1 MSSQVPAP
9 DAAALPAGARDT
21 LPTEAAELREIIDRL
36 REAFVLYGYREIE
49 TPVLEFADVLD
60 RVSPGVSSGAYRL
73 FDDAGRVLVL
83 RPDLTIPVARLIATR
98 LADREAPVRVHY
110 VGRAFRPPPPGRPE
124 AAEQR
129 QAGIEL
135 VGEAGPDGDA
145 EVIAVLVRAL
155 RAAGLG
161 DLSIGLGDVGLTD
174 AVLDASGVPGD
185 ARSAL
190 RATAAT
196 RDLVGWRD
204 AVDGLELAPERRRLV
219 ADLLSLRG
227 GPEVLREIR
236 DAAPEAAAACRRVEH
251 VLESLGRREVECSTL
266 IDLSVLRDWPYY
278 SGIVF
283 EAYTPAVSAPV
294 AMGGRYDRLAARFGR
309 DRPAVGFGIALQPLN
324 RALVQQNGGTMALL
338 EGVVLAGG
346 LEDQAKAADEARAAG
361 IVVVAAADRDAAE
374 RAAEADGWRYVAW
387 RDGDA
392 FALVD
397 RSGGESRR
405 VARLSEVTPSRP

>member
-1 MSSQVPAP
+1 
-9 DAAALPAGARDT
+9 
-21 LPTEAAELREIIDRL
+21 LR
-36 REAFVLYGYREIE
+36 
-49 TPVLEFADVLD
+49 
-60 RVSPGVSSGAYRL
+60 S
-73 FDDAGRVLVL
+73 
-83 RPDLTIPVARLIATR
+83 
-98 LADREAPVRVHY
+98 
-110 VGRAFRPPPPGRPE
+110 
-124 AAEQR
+124 
-129 QAGIEL
+129 
-135 VGEAGPDGDA
+135 
-145 EVIAVLVRAL
+145 
-155 RAAGLG
+155 AGLS
-161 DLSIGLGDVGLTD
+161 DLRIGLGDVGLTD

-204 AVDGLELAPERRRLV
+204 AVDGLELAPERRRVV
-219 ADLLSLRG
+219 ADLMSMRG

-236 DAAPEAAAACRRVEH
+236 DAAPGAAAACRRVEH
-251 VLESLGRREVECSTL
+251 VLESLGRREVECTTL

-346 LEDQAKAADEARAAG
+346 LDDQAKAADEGRAAG
-361 IVVVAAADRDAAE
+361 ITVVAAADRDAAE
-374 RAAEADGWRYVAW
+374 TAAEADGWRYVAW

-397 RSGGESRR
+397 RSGGPSRR